1 MFGRR
6 GVANV
11 NDGRA
16 RCGRALCDLPQHWQ
30 RRGARPAR
38 TVRRPPLRAVNTP
51 QAPPCPRPRP
61 ALRPADARARN
72 AFAFYGRYYIMFLPA
87 FLAALRH
94 ISTFL
99 RPAPVRRSLHLGS

>member
-6 GVANV
+6 GVSNV

-38 TVRRPPLRAVNTP
+38 TMRQPPLRAVNTP
-51 QAPPCPRPRP
+51 HAPPRPRPRP
-61 ALRPADARARN
+61 APRPADARARN

-87 FLAALRH
+87 FLAAQRH

-99 RPAPVRRSLHLGS
+99 